1 MPRRSDCD
9 PSTEAGAEPGGR
21 KPKQRA
27 RIAVSSASLGEAALS
42 YLNRRDASREKLVKH
57 LEQWIRRRGT
67 PEDPREAR
75 PLIQEL
81 ASRYQAS
88 GLIND
93 DRLAKNALESLRAR
107 GASSRAIAFKL
118 KARGVDASVI
128 DSTLATEKRESRSA
142 ELDAACA
149 LVKKKRMGSLR
160 PEAERAVNQRR
171 DLAALA
177 RAGFDFDTAR
187 RALGPALD
195 SDSDDEL

>member
-1 MPRRSDCD
+1 MPRRSDSD
-9 PSTEAGAEPGGR
+9 SGSEGGAESGGR

-27 RIAVSSASLGEAALS
+27 RIAVSLSSLGEAALS
-42 YLNRRDASREKLVKH
+42 YLNRRDASRDKLVKH

-93 DRLAKNALESLRAR
+93 DRLAKNALDSLRSK
-107 GASSRAIAFKL
+107 GASSRAIAYKL
-118 KARGVDASVI
+118 RARGVDASVI
-128 DSTLATEKRESRSA
+128 DSTLASEKKESRSA
-142 ELDAACA
+142 ELDAARA

-160 PEAERAVNQRR
+160 PEAERAANHRR

-187 RALGPALD
+187 RALGA
-195 SDSDDEL
+195 SGADDES